1 MSSIFN
7 EQCLFA
13 RWHIGKPLFRRRQAS
28 LDKIQKALIVN
39 PFAPGL
45 ADGSGKNFC
54 LGLLMIRGSRGIPIA
69 FIWITVTFVDR

>member
-1 MSSIFN
+1 LA

-13 RWHIGKPLFRRRQAS
+13 RWHIGKRFFRRRQAS

-45 ADGSGKNFC
+45 AEGGGKNFC
-54 LGLLMIRGSRGIPIA
+54 LILLMIRGSWGIPIA
-69 FIWITVTFVDR
+69 FVWIAVTFVDR